1 MRAAAAG
8 LLALTVAAGPAA
20 AQQPAPTPAPTPAA
34 QDRTNPVV
42 TSLTLFAGTA
52 EGLWKS
58 GDWGATWDDVA
69 KTKGGA
75 PVVTLGVTRALLP
88 LGPQVWAG
96 GDGGLFLSDDF
107 GVVWKRLYDGAAVN
121 VLMTSRYPQADLTVF
136 LGTAQGLVRSED
148 AGTTFRPTA
157 VASPV
162 TRIDWPGPALVLAT
176 ATGVLISE
184 DGQSFRDRGQ
194 GLPEGEVRALAVSSF
209 FAVDPVLFAGGAFGV
224 YRSSDAG
231 RTWKATKFTGKIHDL
246 LWLGPFLYA
255 AGEGGVFRS
264 DDVGETWTRLAEG
277 LGPRTGYR
285 LMFPHAPAAG
295 LEAFVGTEDG
305 LFRTVDGGQ
314 HWQRA
319 GLEGKRILA
328 LATFPPP
335 PPNTGK
341 RKK

>member
-1 MRAAAAG
+1 MRAAAAV
-8 LLALTVAAGPAA
+8 LVTLIVAAGQAG
-20 AQQPAPTPAPTPAA
+20 AQQPAPTPTPAP

-58 GDWGATWDDVA
+58 GDWGATWEDVA

-75 PVVTLGVTRALLP
+75 VLETLGATRGLLP

-96 GDGGLFLSDDF
+96 GDGGLYLSEDF
-107 GVVWKRLYDGAAVN
+107 GVIWKRLYDGASVN
-121 VLMTSRYPQADLTVF
+121 VLMTSRYPQADPTVF
-136 LGTAQGLVRSED
+136 LGTAKGLVRSED
-148 AGTTFRPTA
+148 GGTTFRA
-157 VASPV
+157 SSVAPAV

-176 ATGVLISE
+176 AAGVLISE

-194 GLPEGEVRALAVSSF
+194 GLPEGEVRAMAVSSF
-209 FAVDPVLFAGGAFGV
+209 FAVDPVLFAGGDFGV

-246 LWLGPFLYA
+246 VWLGPFLYA

-264 DDVGETWTRLAEG
+264 DDVGETWTRLSEG
-277 LGPRTGYR
+277 LGPRTAFR

-305 LFRTVDGGQ
+305 IFRTVDGGQ

-319 GLEGKRILA
+319 GLDGKRTLA

-335 PPNTGK
+335 APNTGK